1 MSNYTEKEKNIIK
14 QCNEGPFHT
23 LINELTKEEFDSLVD
38 KLITDN
44 STIFASLVAIYRDYN
59 RNKIIDYYIDKGDVD
74 LLLGFLDYCNDFATE
89 DNELDQ
95 KYVVD
100 KLLQKNNK
108 GFIKKILESNCLY
121 FLTDKKEKE
130 RLITFVKGE

>member
-23 LINELTKEEFDSLVD
+23 LINELTNEEFDSLVD

-59 RNKIIDYYIDKGDVD
+59 RNKIIDYYIDKGDAD

-108 GFIKKILESNCLY
+108 GFIKKILESNYLY